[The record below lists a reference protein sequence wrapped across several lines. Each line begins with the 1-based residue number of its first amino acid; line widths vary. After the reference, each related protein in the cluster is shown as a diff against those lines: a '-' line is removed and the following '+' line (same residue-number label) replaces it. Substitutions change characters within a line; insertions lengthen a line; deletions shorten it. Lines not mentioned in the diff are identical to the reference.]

1 VMAEAEAK
9 MKQFN
14 GGGAGPDAE
23 RGRFPYCVVWTP
35 IPVLT

>member
-1 VMAEAEAK
+1 MAEAEAK
-9 MKQFN
+9 MKQF
-14 GGGAGPDAE
+14 GAGAGPDAE